1 MKSQLVLGGRFRVFE
16 DGSINRVFDGT
27 EGPACVS
34 YASQNKKYATVSY
47 MDGNKQK
54 YAYVH
59 RLIATA
65 FIPNPHNYPQV
76 NHKDGNTRNN
86 AAKNLEWVTA
96 KMNIRHAYETGLTNP
111 MATAVPCAYCGAFTK
126 AKDGICPK
134 CKTKLSADAQEIDRR
149 ADQADRYSK
158 INPNLLSA
166 SERKYV
172 EYAAKGMS
180 VSEIARLCSVSRQCV
195 SAALLYA
202 EKKNLSGYK
211 LPRSVEGK
219 RISLVN
225 KLARKQAK
233 MESAKLDLELAQK
246 DYESAKDALEQFEK
260 SIADYPG
267 ASIGKI
273 LKPDQG
279 KETT

>member
-34 YASQNKKYATVSY
+34 YTSTGKKYATVSY
-47 MDGNKQK
+47 MDGSKQK
-54 YAYVH
+54 HAYVH
-59 RLIATA
+59 RLVATA

-76 NHKDGNTRNN
+76 NHKDGNPRNN
-86 AAKNLEWVTA
+86 AVKNLEWVTA
-96 KMNIRHAYETGLTNP
+96 KANIRHAYETGLANP

-126 AKDGICPK
+126 ANDGICPK
-134 CKTKLSADAQEIDRR
+134 CKAKLSAEAREIDRR
-149 ADQADRYSK
+149 AVQADRYSK
-158 INPNLLSA
+158 INPNLLTA

-172 EYAAKGMS
+172 ECAAKGMS
-180 VSEIARLCSVSRQCV
+180 VSEIARLYSVSNQCV

-202 EKKNLSGYK
+202 EKKNLSGRK
-211 LPRSVEGK
+211 LPRSVEDK

-267 ASIGKI
+267 ASIGEI
-273 LKPDQG
+273 LKLGQA
-279 KETT
+279 KEA